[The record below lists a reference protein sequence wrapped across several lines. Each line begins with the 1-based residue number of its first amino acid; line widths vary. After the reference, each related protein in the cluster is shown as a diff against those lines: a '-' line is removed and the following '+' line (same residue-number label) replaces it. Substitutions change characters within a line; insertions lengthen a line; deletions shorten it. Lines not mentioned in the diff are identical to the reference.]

1 LDPYI
6 CFITTTP
13 TQAGKE
19 QNASKCSAGKQ
30 RAADD
35 HDAANVILLSLL
47 TLAAEHFLLE
57 HVSGIVR
64 IQ

>member
-1 LDPYI
+1 LSNNIGAFWPI
-6 CFITTTP
+6 GS
-13 TQAGKE
+13 A
-19 QNASKCSAGKQ
+19 ACSAGKQ